1 VTDTGEPIDEETYD
15 ALLKMTGDD
24 QAFVDE
30 LVDTYLEDAV
40 DQFTALDAA
49 IDSGDAAALTRPAH
63 SMKSSSLNV
72 GALDLGQVCRELEE
86 LGRSGT
92 LDGAADRVSE
102 AHRQFEAVRRSLLG
116 RRAQDA
122 GG

>member
-1 VTDTGEPIDEETYD
+1 VTGNGGPIDEPTYD

-24 QAFVDE
+24 QAFVDD

-40 DQFTALDAA
+40 DQLAALDAA

-63 SMKSSSLNV
+63 SLKSSSLNV
-72 GALDLGQVCRELEE
+72 GALDLGKLSLELEE
-86 LGRSGT
+86 RGRAGQ
-92 LDGAADRVSE
+92 LDGAAERVAD
-102 AHRQFEAVRRSLLG
+102 AHRQFEAVRAALLG
-116 RRAQDA
+116 RRGEDA